1 MRLAYQWEIVNFDDG
16 YYKKEIMIGFIKGIL
31 KEKDFNNIT
40 VECNGVGFQ
49 IFVTNSCMA
58 NMPDLEQEVKIYTYL
73 HVREDEMSL
82 YGFVSP
88 EEKRLF
94 LQLITVSGVGSKT
107 AIQILSAERMSAIIN
122 SIINED
128 ASVIASCKGI
138 GKKVAEKIIVELKDK
153 IRPLDYI
160 LPNESIFAQ
169 NNENIEEAV
178 IVLTSLGMSKT
189 QASKLARDVAKE
201 NDTAEQIVA
210 KALHNMGE

>member
-1 MRLAYQWEIVNFDDG
+1 
-16 YYKKEIMIGFIKGIL
+16 MIGYIQGIL
-31 KEKDFNNIT
+31 KEKDYNNVT
-40 VECNGVGFQ
+40 VDCNGIGYQ
-49 IFVTNSCMA
+49 IMVTNSCMA
-58 NMPDLEQEVKIYTYL
+58 NMSDLEQEVKIYTYL

-107 AIQILSAERMSAIIN
+107 ALQILSAERMGAIIN

-128 ASVIASCKGI
+128 SSVIASCKGI

-160 LPNESIFAQ
+160 LPNESIFTQ
-169 NNENIEEAV
+169 SNEFIEDAV
-178 IVLTSLGMSKT
+178 VVLTSLGLSKN
-189 QASKLARDVAKE
+189 QASKMAREVAKE
-201 NDTAEQIVA
+201 NDTAEDIVA
-210 KALHNMGE
+210 KVLHNMGE

>member
-1 MRLAYQWEIVNFDDG
+1 
-16 YYKKEIMIGFIKGIL
+16 MIGYIQGIL
-31 KEKDFNNIT
+31 KEKDYNNVT
-40 VECNGVGFQ
+40 VDCNGIGYQ
-49 IFVTNSCMA
+49 IMVTNSCMA

-107 AIQILSAERMSAIIN
+107 ALQILSAERMGAIIN

-138 GKKVAEKIIVELKDK
+138 GKKVPQKIIVELKD
-153 IRPLDYI
+153 
-160 LPNESIFAQ
+160 
-169 NNENIEEAV
+169 
-178 IVLTSLGMSKT
+178 
-189 QASKLARDVAKE
+189 
-201 NDTAEQIVA
+201 
-210 KALHNMGE
+210 

>member
-1 MRLAYQWEIVNFDDG
+1 
-16 YYKKEIMIGFIKGIL
+16 MIGFIKGIL

-40 VECNGVGFQ
+40 VDCNGVGFQ

-58 NMPDLEQEVKIYTYL
+58 NLPDLDNEVQIYTYL

-128 ASVIASCKGI
+128 SSVIASCKGI

-153 IRPLDYI
+153 IKPLDYI

-169 NNENIEEAV
+169 NNENIEEAI

-189 QASKLARDVAKE
+189 QASKLAHEVANE

>member
-1 MRLAYQWEIVNFDDG
+1 MNFDAG

>member
-1 MRLAYQWEIVNFDDG
+1 
-16 YYKKEIMIGFIKGIL
+16 MIGFIKGIL

-40 VECNGVGFQ
+40 VDCNGVGFQ

-58 NMPDLEQEVKIYTYL
+58 NLPDLDNEVQIYTYL

-128 ASVIASCKGI
+128 SSVIASCKGI

-153 IRPLDYI
+153 IKPLDYI

-169 NNENIEEAV
+169 NNENIEGAI

-189 QASKLARDVAKE
+189 QASKLAREVASE

>member
-1 MRLAYQWEIVNFDDG
+1 
-16 YYKKEIMIGFIKGIL
+16 MIGFIKGIL

-40 VECNGVGFQ
+40 VDCNGVGFQ

-58 NMPDLEQEVKIYTYL
+58 NLPDLDNEVQIYTYL

-128 ASVIASCKGI
+128 SSVIASCKGI

-153 IRPLDYI
+153 IKPLDYI

-169 NNENIEEAV
+169 NNENIEEAI

-189 QASKLARDVAKE
+189 QASKLAREVANE

>member
-1 MRLAYQWEIVNFDDG
+1 
-16 YYKKEIMIGFIKGIL
+16 MIGFIKGIL

-40 VECNGVGFQ
+40 VDCNGVGFQ

-58 NMPDLEQEVKIYTYL
+58 NLPDIDHEVQIYTYL

-128 ASVIASCKGI
+128 SSVIASCKGI

-153 IRPLDYI
+153 IKPLDYI

-169 NNENIEEAV
+169 NNENIEEAI

-189 QASKLARDVAKE
+189 QASKLAREVASE

>member
-1 MRLAYQWEIVNFDDG
+1 
-16 YYKKEIMIGFIKGIL
+16 MIGFIKGIL

-40 VECNGVGFQ
+40 VDCNGVGFQ

-58 NMPDLEQEVKIYTYL
+58 NLPDLDNEVQIYTYL

-128 ASVIASCKGI
+128 SSVIASCKGI

-153 IRPLDYI
+153 IKPLDYI

-189 QASKLARDVAKE
+189 QASKLAREVASE
-201 NDTAEQIVA
+201 DDTAEQIVA

>member
-1 MRLAYQWEIVNFDDG
+1 
-16 YYKKEIMIGFIKGIL
+16 MIGFIKGIL

-40 VECNGVGFQ
+40 VDCNGVGFQ

-58 NMPDLEQEVKIYTYL
+58 NLPDIDNEVQIYTYL

-128 ASVIASCKGI
+128 SSVIASCKGI

-153 IRPLDYI
+153 IKPLDYI

-169 NNENIEEAV
+169 NNENIEEAI

-189 QASKLARDVAKE
+189 QASKLAREVANE